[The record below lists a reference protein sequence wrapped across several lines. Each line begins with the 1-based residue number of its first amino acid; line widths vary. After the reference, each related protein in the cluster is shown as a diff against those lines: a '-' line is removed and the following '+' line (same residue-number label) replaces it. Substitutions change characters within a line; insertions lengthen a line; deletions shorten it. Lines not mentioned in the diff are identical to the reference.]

1 MKVADLIA
9 QKLIAVGVERP
20 SARLVD
26 EIEKLI
32 AARVCSMVDKAVTPR
47 LAARAF
53 AATLAPQKGVS
64 GDARQRFPE
73 QAAIRPNG
81 TDCVACQDP
90 HDAPTL

>member
-32 AARVCSMVDKAVTPR
+32 APRVQSVVENIVTPR
-47 LAARAF
+47 LVARAF
-53 AATLAPQKGVS
+53 ASTLAPQKGVL
-64 GDARQRFPE
+64 GDVRQHSPK
-73 QAAIRPNG
+73 QAG
-81 TDCVACQDP
+81 TLAGPSSVACQDP
-90 HDAPTL
+90 TTTTHP